1 MLTLFNRK
9 EVAAVFSM
17 KEQAEI
23 RDVLRSKGFDYH
35 VRVVSRNRRGKTG
48 SFGINMDTA
57 YEYIIY
63 VHKKD
68 YDQASFC
75 LRERKNNV

>member
-1 MLTLFNRK
+1 MITVFNRK
-9 EVAAVFSM
+9 EVEAVFSM
-17 KEQAEI
+17 KEQADI
-23 RDVLRSKGFDYH
+23 RDALRSQGLAYH
-35 VRVVSRNRRGKTG
+35 VRVVSRNRRGKRG
-48 SFGINMDTA
+48 SFGINMDAA